1 MNWTLDADRILRI
14 LVDCGTHVD
23 VIAEEFGCGVGEIV
37 RRIRELKLPAVA
49 AVDWVAGEKARCQL
63 CEVELEEVDVHGC
76 DFASKTGDEE
86 VTILKFDCVCARC
99 LLIVEEE
106 VRKERPTSRTATPTK
121 IYHSRGLVQL
131 SRRRAQFCLPT
142 GVNAVSRSRSS
153 PACIA
158 GTPTKH
164 EQLPVAAFRSPRRV
178 ARNRLS
184 TEMFYAL

>member
-76 DFASKTGDEE
+76 EFASKTGDEE

-106 VRKERPTSRTATPTK
+106 VRKKRPTSRTATPTK

-131 SRRRAQFCLPT
+131 SRRRAQFC
-142 GVNAVSRSRSS
+142 
-153 PACIA
+153 PADRRKRRITFA
-158 GTPTKH
+158 FITSVYRWYTN
-164 EQLPVAAFRSPRRV
+164 QARAAPRRSLPISPP
-178 ARNRLS
+178 A
-184 TEMFYAL
+184 

>member
-23 VIAEEFGCGVGEIV
+23 VIAEEFGCGVEEIV

-76 DFASKTGDEE
+76 EFASKTGGED

-99 LLIVEEE
+99 LLIVEDE
-106 VRKERPTSRTATPTK
+106 VRKERPD
-121 IYHSRGLVQL
+121 G
-131 SRRRAQFCLPT
+131 
-142 GVNAVSRSRSS
+142 
-153 PACIA
+153 
-158 GTPTKH
+158 
-164 EQLPVAAFRSPRRV
+164 
-178 ARNRLS
+178 
-184 TEMFYAL
+184 